1 MTNRT
6 LVFAT
11 ANEHKLSEIKNIL
24 PSYTILGLKDIG
36 VYEDIV
42 EDGATLEE
50 NALIKAKY
58 LFEKTNS
65 PSLSEDTG
73 LEVDALDGQPG
84 VHTARFAGEERDPV
98 QNMQKLLQMLDGKK
112 DRSAQFR
119 TVISLVNGSE
129 VLYFEGIVR
138 GKIAEKMSGNEGF
151 GYDPIFIPDGYEDTF
166 ADLDSS
172 IKNTISH
179 RARAVKKL
187 VDYLNKSW
195 NNSNYD

>member
-1 MTNRT
+1 MTHRT

-24 PSYTILGLKDIG
+24 PEFKILGLKDIG
-36 VYEDIV
+36 VYDDIV
-42 EDGATLEE
+42 EDGITLEE
-50 NALIKAKY
+50 NALIKAKF

-84 VHTARFAGEERDPV
+84 VHTARFAGEERDPI
-98 QNMQKLLQMLDGKK
+98 QNMQKLLQMLDEKT

-119 TVISLVNGSE
+119 TVISLVDGSE

-138 GKIAEKMSGNEGF
+138 GKIAETMSGNEGF

-166 ADLDSS
+166 SDLDSS

-179 RARAVKKL
+179 RARAVTKL
-187 VDYLNKSW
+187 IEYLNK
-195 NNSNYD
+195 

>member
-1 MTNRT
+1 MTQRT

-24 PSYTILGLKDIG
+24 PEFKILGLKDIG

-42 EDGATLEE
+42 EDGTTLEE
-50 NALIKAKY
+50 NALIKAKF

-73 LEVDALDGQPG
+73 LEVDVLDGQPG

-179 RARAVKKL
+179 RARAVTKL
-187 VDYLNKSW
+187 IDYLNKA
-195 NNSNYD
+195 

>member
-1 MTNRT
+1 MTHRT

-24 PSYTILGLKDIG
+24 PEFKILGLKDIG
-36 VYEDIV
+36 VYDDIV
-42 EDGATLEE
+42 EDGNTLEE
-50 NALIKAKY
+50 NALIKAKF

-73 LEVDALDGQPG
+73 LEVDVLDGQPG
-84 VHTARFAGEERDPV
+84 VHTARFAGEERNPI
-98 QNMQKLLQMLDGKK
+98 QNMQKLLQMLDEKT

-119 TVISLVNGSE
+119 TVISLVDGSE

-138 GKIAEKMSGNEGF
+138 GKIAETMSGNEGF

-179 RARAVKKL
+179 RARAVTKL
-187 VDYLNKSW
+187 IEYLNK
-195 NNSNYD
+195 

>member
-1 MTNRT
+1 MTHRT

-11 ANEHKLSEIKNIL
+11 ANEHKLSEIKSIL
-24 PSYTILGLKDIG
+24 PEFKILGLKDVG

-50 NALIKAKY
+50 NALIKAKF
-58 LFEKTNS
+58 LFEQTNS

-73 LEVDALDGQPG
+73 LEVDVLDGQPG

-98 QNMQKLLQMLDGKK
+98 QNMQKLLHMLDGKK

-151 GYDPIFIPDGYEDTF
+151 GYDPIFIPDGYDDTF

-179 RARAVKKL
+179 RARAVTKL
-187 VDYLNKSW
+187 IDYLNK
-195 NNSNYD
+195 

>member
-1 MTNRT
+1 MTHRT

-24 PSYTILGLKDIG
+24 PEFKILGLKDIG

-42 EDGATLEE
+42 EDGTTLEE
-50 NALIKAKY
+50 NALIKAKF

-73 LEVDALDGQPG
+73 LEVDVLDGQPG

-179 RARAVKKL
+179 RARAVTKL
-187 VDYLNKSW
+187 IDYLNKA
-195 NNSNYD
+195 

>member
-1 MTNRT
+1 MTHRT
-6 LVFAT
+6 LIFAT

-151 GYDPIFIPDGYEDTF
+151 GYDPIFIPDGHDDTF

-179 RARAVKKL
+179 RARAVTKL
-187 VDYLNKSW
+187 IDYLNKR
-195 NNSNYD
+195 

>member
-1 MTNRT
+1 MTHRM

-11 ANEHKLSEIKNIL
+11 ANAHKLSEIKNIL
-24 PSYTILGLKDIG
+24 PEFKILGLKDIG

-42 EDGATLEE
+42 EDGTTLEE
-50 NALIKAKY
+50 NALIKAKF

-73 LEVDALDGQPG
+73 LEVDVLDGQPG

-98 QNMQKLLQMLDGKK
+98 QNMQKLLHMLDGKK

-179 RARAVKKL
+179 RARAVTKL
-187 VDYLNKSW
+187 IDYLNKR
-195 NNSNYD
+195 

>member
-1 MTNRT
+1 MRRPVKNRKIPQPDS
-6 LVFAT
+6 V
-11 ANEHKLSEIKNIL
+11 HGSVKLS
-24 PSYTILGLKDIG
+24 
-36 VYEDIV
+36 
-42 EDGATLEE
+42 
-50 NALIKAKY
+50 
-58 LFEKTNS
+58 
-65 PSLSEDTG
+65 
-73 LEVDALDGQPG
+73 
-84 VHTARFAGEERDPV
+84 RFI
-98 QNMQKLLQMLDGKK
+98 NYIMLDGKK

-179 RARAVKKL
+179 RARAVTKL
-187 VDYLNKSW
+187 IDYLNKA
-195 NNSNYD
+195 